1 MDNEKE
7 QMDSNNQIDWDD
19 DSGVIHTHKE
29 NYHLTKEDGW
39 QENRALRG
47 MNKVGHKTRNIKGT
61 QVGYSYVTDDYR
73 AVIPAYIIGTIIVII
88 FCVVATMVFL
98 PLGIMIDIMGVAWVV
113 GMWKNAPYKKWKNQ
127 AQKRKEQSQDWR

>member
-7 QMDSNNQIDWDD
+7 QMNSNDQIDWDD
-19 DSGVIHTHKE
+19 DSGVIHTNKE

-39 QENRALRG
+39 QENRALQG
-47 MNKVGHKTRNIKGT
+47 MNKVGHEMRSIKGT
-61 QVGYSYVTDDYR
+61 QVGFHYETDNYR

-88 FCVVATMVFL
+88 ICVVATMVFL

-127 AQKRKEQSQDWR
+127 AQKQKEQSQD